1 MFLASQPGVG
11 ALGSLPLALLEYPT
25 WRASAHPASTIGC
38 LAGLAVLCSIA
49 GLGLYAKGL
58 QRLRPS
64 TAVNLLNLVPVFGL
78 VIPLVALG
86 EHVTVVQIIGGLVVI
101 AGVTISTRT
110 DSSTRHMKG
119 KGSVNP
125 L

>member
-1 MFLASQPGVG
+1 MLRPPACRDHTTCAAPRLPAPPTG
-11 ALGSLPLALLEYPT
+11 ALAG
-25 WRASAHPASTIGC
+25 PAG
-38 LAGLAVLCSIA
+38 LCSIA
-49 GLGLYAKGL
+49 GLGLYARGL
-58 QRLRPS
+58 KRRPPS

-101 AGVTISTRT
+101 AGVTLSTRT
-110 DSSTRHMKG
+110 DSSTRHMKER
-119 KGSVNP
+119 GSVNP